1 MSGQPVGMKWFR
13 ANVRNGAKLA
23 LFALAVQIV
32 LSLGHMHIDRAH
44 AAPVGSSVAAVQM
57 PADHDSDRHEHR
69 ATDPCCICAVMAM
82 AATALFSKP
91 PVLQLLQAV
100 EFVYRLTR
108 AEFDH
113 LTAISAAAQP
123 RGPPAS

>member
-1 MSGQPVGMKWFR
+1 MKWFR
-13 ANVRNGAKLA
+13 ANIRQGAKLA
-23 LFALAVQIV
+23 LFALVVQFV

-44 AAPVGSSVAAVQM
+44 AIAAGPPVAAMQM
-57 PADHDSDRHEHR
+57 QADHDSDHHEHR

-91 PVLQLLQAV
+91 PALQLLQAV

-113 LTAISAAAQP
+113 LTAISGAQQP